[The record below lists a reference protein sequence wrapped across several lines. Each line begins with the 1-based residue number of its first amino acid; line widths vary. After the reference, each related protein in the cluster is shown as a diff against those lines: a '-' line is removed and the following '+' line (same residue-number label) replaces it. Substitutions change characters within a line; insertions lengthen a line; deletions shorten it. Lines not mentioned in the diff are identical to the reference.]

1 MNVCRLICSRLVTF
15 EWLKSSSHIGEWLR
29 VNKFEPKSFFNSNS
43 SLNIYRKF
51 RQQQKSIELFNQCGF
66 IYLTSLVEQRSL
78 LLKLIS
84 LLGGNVSQRK
94 KRIFC
99 FSKIFFY

>member
-1 MNVCRLICSRLVTF
+1 M
-15 EWLKSSSHIGEWLR
+15 
-29 VNKFEPKSFFNSNS
+29 NKFEPKSFFNSNS

-84 LLGGNVSQRK
+84 LLGGNVSKRK

-99 FSKIFFY
+99 FQRFSSIKDYN